1 MEKTRLDKS
10 IFPRKIP
17 INGLI
22 KSETND
28 FTIAVKAAPMIT
40 PTARSIT
47 FPRAMNSLNS
57 FNIRILA
64 FSIS

>member
-1 MEKTRLDKS
+1 MEKDQVGQVDLPQENPDQRV
-10 IFPRKIP
+10 
-17 INGLI
+17 NQV
-22 KSETND
+22 ETND